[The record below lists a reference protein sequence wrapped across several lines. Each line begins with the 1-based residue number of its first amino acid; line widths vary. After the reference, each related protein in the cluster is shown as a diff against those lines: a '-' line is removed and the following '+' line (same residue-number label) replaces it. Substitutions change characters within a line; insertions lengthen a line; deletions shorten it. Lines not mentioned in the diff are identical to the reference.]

1 MRKTKIICTLGPSTD
16 QPGVLKKMVEE
27 GMNVARL
34 NFSHGS
40 HEEQLKRIDMIKE
53 IRKDFECPLAILLD
67 TSGPEIR
74 VGTFASGK
82 IELKSGDMFVLTGR
96 EVVGDEKIVSIS
108 YPELARDISIDDRIL
123 LDDGLIELVVEN
135 TEEMDIVCR
144 VINGGPLSNRKSLN
158 VPGIKLNLPFVNQK
172 DEQDILF
179 GIRQNVDFIAA
190 SFARSASD
198 ILDIKNI
205 LEKNNASEI
214 KIIAKIENKEGIDKI
229 DEILKLADGIM
240 VARGD
245 LGVEI
250 DFIELPHYQKYLIK
264 KSLSLGKTV
273 IIATQ
278 MLDSMI
284 HNPRPTRAETSD
296 VANAVYEGVSAIM
309 LSGETAAGKYPIES
323 LKTMVSISKR
333 TEKDIDY
340 QKALYDKV
348 RKDNMNLNRAIA
360 HATCTT
366 AFDLKAAAIVSYT
379 VSGNTARL
387 VSSFRP
393 SVPIIACTPSEKI
406 YHQLSLTWGVC
417 PVIGDAKKDS
427 DFLFDNAVEKALS
440 TGIIRHGD
448 LVVITAGLPLG
459 VSGSTNTIQV
469 YIAGDILINAKGLN
483 QLSVSG
489 PVYLAK
495 DQDTLSGEL
504 MGGHVLVI
512 TEFDAKLLP
521 LYHKAK
527 ALIIEQGIS
536 SHIELEGLMKRIPII
551 IKAKSAMDVL
561 ETGQVVTVDALRG
574 IVYRGVTRTTTV

>member
-1 MRKTKIICTLGPSTD
+1 M
-16 QPGVLKKMVEE
+16 
-27 GMNVARL
+27 
-34 NFSHGS
+34 
-40 HEEQLKRIDMIKE
+40 
-53 IRKDFECPLAILLD
+53 
-67 TSGPEIR
+67 
-74 VGTFASGK
+74 
-82 IELKSGDMFVLTGR
+82 
-96 EVVGDEKIVSIS
+96 
-108 YPELARDISIDDRIL
+108 
-123 LDDGLIELVVEN
+123 
-135 TEEMDIVCR
+135 
-144 VINGGPLSNRKSLN
+144 
-158 VPGIKLNLPFVNQK
+158 PFVNQK

-190 SFARSASD
+190 SFTRSASD